1 MELNDAIGRSQS
13 VQLLVAV
20 GTLIVEG
27 EGQTLEE
34 WTLIIDEAFD
44 DNEALLLQLTMR
56 CPHFK
61 LFLVHACFVRIGG
74 RAQSV
79 DKDLP
84 LIEWSEEDVRKA
96 GRSLSLFTRK
106 RKTPAAAVDAMRLN
120 YPQLDILFV
129 EVVGFEAFMNVIATY
144 VLRENKAGLAMRV
157 GMGAGLSIFDG
168 ITDIFV
174 IITYFN
180 AGLRGQA
187 FALIA
192 MCATSMLG
200 QIVTTL
206 ASYGKKSWGFK
217 LKEIL
222 ICLTLLRPAVDA
234 YRISTNYKD
243 DESTMDPLAEVSTIP
258 SSC

>member
-1 MELNDAIGRSQS
+1 M
-13 VQLLVAV
+13 
-20 GTLIVEG
+20 
-27 EGQTLEE
+27 
-34 WTLIIDEAFD
+34 
-44 DNEALLLQLTMR
+44 
-56 CPHFK
+56 
-61 LFLVHACFVRIGG
+61 
-74 RAQSV
+74 
-79 DKDLP
+79 
-84 LIEWSEEDVRKA
+84 KA

-129 EVVGFEAFMNVIATY
+129 EVADFEAFMNVIATY

-243 DESTMDPLAEVSTIP
+243 DESTIDPLAEVSTIP